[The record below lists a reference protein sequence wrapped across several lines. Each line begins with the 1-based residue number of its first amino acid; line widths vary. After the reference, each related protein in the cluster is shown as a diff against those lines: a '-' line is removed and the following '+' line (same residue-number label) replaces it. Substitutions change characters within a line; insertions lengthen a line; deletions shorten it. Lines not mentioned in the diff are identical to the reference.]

1 MISVCIATYNGEK
14 FIEQQLMSIL
24 SQLGENDE
32 IIISDDK
39 SKDKTKNIISGLN
52 DKRIKII
59 EGPHAGSPTKNFE
72 EALKHA
78 TGDYIFLADQDDVWK
93 EGKVETCMTY
103 LKKYCC
109 VISDANVTDGNL
121 TETCHSFFQLN
132 RTKSGKWY
140 NLLIKNGYLGC
151 CMAFRKELLDV
162 AIPFPEDTP
171 MHDIWLGN
179 VAAFKFNVC
188 FIPQSLILFRRHGHN
203 SSSTAR
209 KSTSSLKEKINFRY
223 AICKGLLNL

>member
-1 MISVCIATYNGEK
+1 MH
-14 FIEQQLMSIL
+14 
-24 SQLGENDE
+24 E
-32 IIISDDK
+32 I
-39 SKDKTKNIISGLN
+39 
-52 DKRIKII
+52 
-59 EGPHAGSPTKNFE
+59 P
-72 EALKHA
+72 
-78 TGDYIFLADQDDVWK
+78 
-93 EGKVETCMTY
+93 
-103 LKKYCC
+103 KKYCC

-151 CMAFRKELLDV
+151 CMAFRKELLDL

-209 KSTSSLKEKINFRY
+209 KSTSSLKDKINFRY
-223 AICKGLLNL
+223 AICKGLFKLKNKHFNFIKHKIFINLLKIFILINFAFNLEMA